1 MPGEKVPSLTVALL
15 VFFLNLPFSFRLGR
29 ASALAQRM
37 TRSVFLTKYF
47 FFHFSKH
54 ISRESTHAPAPA
66 TIDLSQSINWKQFKF
81 IIGINWMYLFVVV
94 LKTAP
99 LVWISSYNPTI

>member
-15 VFFLNLPFSFRLGR
+15 AFFLNLPFSFRLGR

-47 FFHFSKH
+47 FNFSKH
-54 ISRESTHAPAPA
+54 ISRESTLAPALA
-66 TIDLSQSINWKQFKF
+66 TIDLSQFINWKQFKF

-99 LVWISSYNPTI
+99 LVWISSCNPTI

>member
-15 VFFLNLPFSFRLGR
+15 VFFLNLPFTFRLGR

-47 FFHFSKH
+47 FFHFSKKNIFPGSLH
-54 ISRESTHAPAPA
+54 MHLHLQQLTCICQDIET
-66 TIDLSQSINWKQFKF
+66 DLNLYR
-81 IIGINWMYLFVVV
+81 IGILWMSFVF
-94 LKTAP
+94 
-99 LVWISSYNPTI
+99 

>member
-1 MPGEKVPSLTVALL
+1 MPGEKAPSLTV
-15 VFFLNLPFSFRLGR
+15 VFKPSIFFQAGPCQCSCAKNDQVCLFNKIL
-29 ASALAQRM
+29 
-37 TRSVFLTKYF
+37 

-54 ISRESTHAPAPA
+54 ISRESTLAPALA
-66 TIDLSQSINWKQFKF
+66 TIDLSQFINWKQFKF

-99 LVWISSYNPTI
+99 LVWISSCNPTI